1 MHALRTVVALA
12 VLSAASQLL
21 LAQTQPGPHHDAA
34 VITVQSPISEVMD
47 GYHNLTIHH
56 PELNKTSSGAPSHSA
71 TMPFSNDAAE
81 KPSLEIRMPSI
92 DLYSPAGISLFH
104 GTSVATNASFI
115 RGFQP
120 NIPLKSAQSMTEFRP
135 TLAEALA
142 IFKELAPYAG
152 RILAR
157 KHYTIFVMTYPNVPS
172 YKPQDDALEVLM
184 QHAQQMRVQVVEV
197 QLIRKRPEAGQ

>member
-1 MHALRTVVALA
+1 
-12 VLSAASQLL
+12 
-21 LAQTQPGPHHDAA
+21 
-34 VITVQSPISEVMD
+34 
-47 GYHNLTIHH
+47 
-56 PELNKTSSGAPSHSA
+56 
-71 TMPFSNDAAE
+71 
-81 KPSLEIRMPSI
+81 
-92 DLYSPAGISLFH
+92 
-104 GTSVATNASFI
+104 
-115 RGFQP
+115 
-120 NIPLKSAQSMTEFRP
+120 MTEFRP

-197 QLIRKRPEAGQ
+197 QLIRKRPEEGQ